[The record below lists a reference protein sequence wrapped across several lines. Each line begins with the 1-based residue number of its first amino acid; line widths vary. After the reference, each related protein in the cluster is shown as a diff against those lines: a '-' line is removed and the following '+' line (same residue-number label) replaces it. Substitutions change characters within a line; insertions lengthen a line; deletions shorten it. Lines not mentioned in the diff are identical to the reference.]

1 MPDFEKTDGV
11 MPWEKASVQ
20 DESQSCRKLQNKN
33 NSLREEIQSCLLRD
47 ILLQRA
53 DGTLCSLEKLV
64 SGKRSILAFL
74 EIGAEP
80 TEHVLNEVL
89 ALEKSAKGNPKGIG
103 CQLLFVLR
111 QEKDLQHK
119 TLQEVLALG
128 AGSEIEILYDISGDA
143 SDANAAPRTASGT
156 LCGWQETAKRMRLAE
171 KLPVLAAVRPDGTGI
186 YGSCGYHVGSVE
198 LMVRILKEAVRT
210 EAD

>member
-1 MPDFEKTDGV
+1 M
-11 MPWEKASVQ
+11 
-20 DESQSCRKLQNKN
+20 
-33 NSLREEIQSCLLRD
+33 
-47 ILLQRA
+47 
-53 DGTLCSLEKLV
+53 
-64 SGKRSILAFL
+64 
-74 EIGAEP
+74 
-80 TEHVLNEVL
+80 LNEVL
-89 ALEKSAKGNPKGIG
+89 ALEKSAKGNSKGIG

>member
-1 MPDFEKTDGV
+1 M
-11 MPWEKASVQ
+11 KARAAGSAKQ
-20 DESQSCRKLQNKN
+20 KQQSSGGNTKLPA
-33 NSLREEIQSCLLRD
+33 SGHP
-47 ILLQRA
+47 LQRA

-89 ALEKSAKGNPKGIG
+89 ALEKSAKGNSKGIG

-119 TLQEVLALG
+119 TLQEVLALD
-128 AGSEIEILYDISGDA
+128 AGSEIEILYDISGGA
-143 SDANAAPRTASGT
+143 SDANAAPRTAIGDTASGT

-171 KLPVLAAVRPDGTGI
+171 KLPVLAAVRPNGTGLRNLW
-186 YGSCGYHVGSVE
+186 YHVGSVE